1 MKAEQYLYKAELL
14 LKRKENEKVV
24 ESLEKAISLAKDEN
38 DFVTLIQA
46 HCFLGEFWFMH
57 EEYVKAKKYL
67 SFVIENNDKIET
79 FDDLLN
85 TEMYQSELLVSLI
98 IRYKE

>member
-1 MKAEQYLYKAELL
+1 MNAEQYLYKAELL

-24 ESLEKAISLAKDEN
+24 DSLEKAISLAKDED

-46 HCFLGEFWFMH
+46 HCFLGEFRFMQ
-57 EEYVKAKKYL
+57 EEYLKAKKYL
-67 SFVIENNDKIET
+67 SFIIENSHKIET

-98 IRYKE
+98 VRYKE